1 MSYHERITL
10 EPGKRGGKPCIRGLR
25 ITVYDVLEMLAN
37 GMSSEEIIANFP
49 ELDLADIRAC
59 LAFAAD
65 RERRMVVLGHDD
77 PLLQDL
83 WAAKAALNAAAGYSV
98 ERVAEQA
105 NRFDLEA
112 TLALLRQQVN
122 H

>member
-1 MSYHERITL
+1 MTL
-10 EPGKRGGKPCIRGLR
+10 LI
-25 ITVYDVLEMLAN
+25 
-37 GMSSEEIIANFP
+37 SSKHDQMAKTT
-49 ELDLADIRAC
+49 R
-59 LAFAAD
+59 
-65 RERRMVVLGHDD
+65 LGRDD
-77 PLLQDL
+77 PLLQEL
-83 WAAKAALNAAAGYSV
+83 WAAKATLNAAAGYSV